1 MEIHYTQNGFQITNM
16 KQDESLHFNASF
28 YLILFLLFILFFM
41 FAFSDSF
48 GLRIINNPSN
58 SSYHN
63 YSEPDKQS

>member
-16 KQDESLHFNASF
+16 KQDESLHFYASF
-28 YLILFLLFILFFM
+28 YLILFCFLFYFFM
-41 FAFSDSF
+41 FAFSYSF
-48 GLRIINNPSN
+48 GLIINNPSN